1 MIDLYFNFYKKSF
14 NKKLQGLLL
23 DIEKLFSINN
33 IEALQARNKYLDPN
47 YEAHLTSE
55 TWEKANDVFATLD
68 SLEEGRY
75 SLLDKFKPKKIKK
88 NNDQALFVDLF
99 AGAGGL
105 SYGLEEAG
113 FQQAFTNELI
123 PEFLETYYLNR
134 NTSLDSIAPG
144 DIKQISN
151 YTIANLKRSSVQLL
165 VGGPPCQGFSNVID
179 KDLLMILEI
188 IYIST
193 LLN

>member
-88 NNDQALFVDLF
+88 ITIKPFL
-99 AGAGGL
+99 
-105 SYGLEEAG
+105 
-113 FQQAFTNELI
+113 LI
-123 PEFLETYYLNR
+123 Y
-134 NTSLDSIAPG
+134 
-144 DIKQISN
+144 
-151 YTIANLKRSSVQLL
+151 LL
-165 VGGPPCQGFSNVID
+165 VLGD
-179 KDLLMILEI
+179 
-188 IYIST
+188 
-193 LLN
+193 

>member
-33 IEALQARNKYLDPN
+33 VEALQARNKYLDSN

-75 SLLDKFKPKKIKK
+75 NLLDKFKPKKIKK

-123 PEFLETYYLNR
+123 PSF
-134 NTSLDSIAPG
+134 
-144 DIKQISN
+144 
-151 YTIANLKRSSVQLL
+151 
-165 VGGPPCQGFSNVID
+165 
-179 KDLLMILEI
+179 
-188 IYIST
+188 
-193 LLN
+193 